1 MDDTI
6 SNSPTAD
13 DHVKEEQH
21 VQLEVMDHVIPDAT
35 IKDTHVSVARVEDVV
50 IPVIQVMSSNNKVLR
65 LLLVL
70 ENRTVFVYL
79 PQIIHRSILKSLK
92 NAMEPSASN
101 AI

>member
-1 MDDTI
+1 LDDTI

-50 IPVIQVMSSNNKVLR
+50 IPVIQVM
-65 LLLVL
+65 
-70 ENRTVFVYL
+70 
-79 PQIIHRSILKSLK
+79 IIHRSILKSLK